1 MSEADTCRQ
10 YILPNLYAA
19 GWRDDQI
26 REQVTI
32 TDGRVTP
39 LGRKRHS
46 RGPRLRPDYILD
58 LRPFYPIAVVEA
70 KDDYKAPD
78 DGLQQ
83 AMEYA
88 LRLGVSFAYG
98 SNGRAIVE
106 HDFLTGV
113 ESRLDRFPTPEQLWA
128 RMRGELRLEDDRD
141 AADALAAYY
150 EEVGGKTPRYY
161 QQIAINRAVEAVITG
176 RRRILITMATGTGKT
191 FVAFQL
197 IWRLW
202 KAKRK
207 KRILYL
213 ADRNFLIDQ
222 AKDQTFAPMGEA
234 MVKLSGR
241 RVVKSREMYFAL
253 YQALYNP
260 DGGSLYE
267 KYPRDFFDL
276 IIVDECHRG
285 SARDDSSWRQILD
298 YFSDATQIGLTATP
312 RRVDNADTYAY
323 FGDPV
328 YTYSLAEGIDDG
340 FLAPYR
346 VQRIIPSSDALG
358 VLIEDGDRDR
368 FGREIPPGLYGTA
381 DFERVLS
388 VLSRTR
394 AVANHLTE
402 YLKRTGRMD
411 KTIVFCVDQEHAAQM
426 RYELARLNADLVRVY
441 PDYVARVVIDEGH
454 YGRSHLDHF
463 QDPEKETPVIVTS
476 SQMLTTGV
484 DAPTV
489 HNIVLFRAIGSIVEF
504 KQIIGR
510 GTRLSPDN
518 DKFFF
523 TILDYTGA
531 TQLFFDPD
539 FDGFPETTHVSTM
552 DATGNELANDP
563 VDDPTVAPEPPAFA
577 DPGAIAPG
585 DPTIGPAEP
594 RKFYIE
600 GGEVYIVAE
609 QVFELD
615 SEGNTL
621 RTVSFTD
628 FAREQVR
635 RLAPTADHLR
645 LIWSQAEQRAEIVAA
660 LRKRGITLEDLAERA
675 GRPEADAVDLLLH
688 VAYNAPLLT
697 RRERAEKLR
706 QTGANFFNTY
716 EPAARAI
723 LDDLLDKYADFGSGQ
738 FDNLAEV
745 LRVPPFSAYGNAL
758 EIANRFGGAAQM
770 TAAVRRMQQLLYE

>member
-1 MSEADTCRQ
+1 MSEADTCRTH
-10 YILPNLYAA
+10 ILPNLYAA

-26 REQVTI
+26 RERVTI

-39 LGRKRHS
+39 VGRKRHS

-70 KDDYKAPD
+70 KDDYKEPD

-83 AMEYA
+83 AMAYA

-98 SNGRAIVE
+98 SNGRGIVE

-128 RMRGELRLEDDRD
+128 RLRGELRLADDRD

-213 ADRNFLIDQ
+213 ADRNFLVDQ
-222 AKDQTFAPMGEA
+222 AKDQTFAPMGDA

-312 RRVDNADTYAY
+312 RRIDNADTYAY

-394 AVANHLTE
+394 AVAHHLTE
-402 YLKRTGRMD
+402 YL
-411 KTIVFCVDQEHAAQM
+411 QEHAAQM
-426 RYELARLNADLVRVY
+426 RYELARLNADLMRVY
-441 PDYVARVVIDEGH
+441 PDYVARVVSDEGH
-454 YGRSHLDHF
+454 YGRGHLDHF

-504 KQIIGR
+504 KQIIR
-510 GTRLSPDN
+510 SSAAAHASAPTTTNSSSPSSITPGPPN
-518 DKFFF
+518 CSL
-523 TILDYTGA
+523 TPT
-531 TQLFFDPD
+531 
-539 FDGFPETTHVSTM
+539 ST
-552 DATGNELANDP
+552 ASRRR
-563 VDDPTVAPEPPAFA
+563 PTSPPWTPPATSY
-577 DPGAIAPG
+577 
-585 DPTIGPAEP
+585 PTTRSMTRRPRRSRRPSPNPAQST
-594 RKFYIE
+594 R
-600 GGEVYIVAE
+600 A
-609 QVFELD
+609 
-615 SEGNTL
+615 T
-621 RTVSFTD
+621 
-628 FAREQVR
+628 R
-635 RLAPTADHLR
+635 RGR
-645 LIWSQAEQRAEIVAA
+645 
-660 LRKRGITLEDLAERA
+660 RGLHRRRA
-675 GRPEADAVDLLLH
+675 G
-688 VAYNAPLLT
+688 
-697 RRERAEKLR
+697 
-706 QTGANFFNTY
+706 
-716 EPAARAI
+716 
-723 LDDLLDKYADFGSGQ
+723 
-738 FDNLAEV
+738 
-745 LRVPPFSAYGNAL
+745 LRVGQRGQHPAHGQLHRLRPRAGAPAGPHGRSPAPHLVAGRA
-758 EIANRFGGAAQM
+758 AGRDRRRAAQARHHAGRFG
-770 TAAVRRMQQLLYE
+770 